1 MASNDTSDQEE
12 SASMISILLP
22 ENVEKIFSYLKFHHL
37 YNCSKVSQSWNKIAH
52 DVAWRGKKNEDKHC
66 GSKCACFVLPI
77 DFQRM
82 EKIKQDW
89 SYKNKRI
96 INNIS
101 EIESA
106 ARLVTAGLIEELNYM
121 KFAEVDI
128 GDIPVNI
135 MNNLA
140 KVIKIE
146 IYLKEVKGCHI
157 KMFEDVK
164 CDWLL
169 LKRMS
174 IDASNLTETIC
185 IRGRSVS
192 LNKIGG
198 DIRQLLDHI
207 EPNSLR
213 LTRLTLDE
221 NATRSLTQMLRDR
234 VTDLVLYDVDL
245 EYKVL
250 TEYDGNGKCQYIYVD
265 LMDCLPDIYLEMV
278 KYFESLGGNNSR
290 WKLKN
295 GLTLNLRPRTRS
307 MVLIRDDHPLGILE
321 KKENELEELFEKLV
335 KKEYELE
342 ELGEL
347 KEKIRKVKMEINL
360 LCQSIN
366 K

>member
-1 MASNDTSDQEE
+1 
-12 SASMISILLP
+12 MISVLPP
-22 ENVEKIFSYLKFHHL
+22 ENIEKIFSYLEFLNL
-37 YNCSKVSQSWNKIAH
+37 YNCSNVCQRWNKIAH
-52 DVAWRGKKNEDKHC
+52 DVAWRGKKNEDKQC
-66 GSKCACFVLPI
+66 GSKCACFVLPMY
-77 DFQRM
+77 FERM
-82 EKIKQDW
+82 EKILIDW
-89 SYKNKRI
+89 SFKDNRI
-96 INNIS
+96 IKNLS

-106 ARLVTAGLIEELNYM
+106 ARLVTAGFIKELNFM
-121 KFAEVDI
+121 TVVKVDI
-128 GDIPVNI
+128 GGIPVNI

-140 KVIKIE
+140 KVIKIH
-146 IYLKEVKGCHI
+146 IDLKEVKGFQI

-164 CDWLL
+164 CVNLL
-169 LKRMS
+169 LERMS
-174 IDASNLTETIC
+174 IDASNLTGTIC
-185 IRGRSVS
+185 IRGGLVS
-192 LNKIGG
+192 LNMIGG

-265 LMDCLPDIYLEMV
+265 LMDCLPYIYLEMV
-278 KYFESLGGNNSR
+278 KYIESLGGNNSR

-295 GLTLNLRPRTRS
+295 GLTLNLRPRARS

-347 KEKIRKVKMEINL
+347 KEKVRKVKMEINL
-360 LCQSIN
+360 LNQSIN

>member
-77 DFQRM
+77 DLERM

-89 SYKNKRI
+89 TYKNNI
-96 INNIS
+96 ITNLS
-101 EIESA
+101 EVESA
-106 ARLVTAGLIEELNYM
+106 ARLVTAGLIEEFNSM
-121 KFAEVDI
+121 NFAKVDI

-140 KVIKIE
+140 KVIKNE
-146 IYLKEVKGCHI
+146 IDLEEVKGCHI

-164 CDWLL
+164 CDRVLL
-169 LKRMS
+169 NKIS

-185 IRGRSVS
+185 IRGSVS
-192 LNKIGG
+192 LNMIGG

-207 EPNSLR
+207 ETNRLR

-221 NATRSLTQMLRDR
+221 NATRSLTRMLRDR
-234 VTDLVLYDVDL
+234 VTDLVLNDVDL

-265 LMDCLPDIYLEMV
+265 LMDCLPDIYLERV
-278 KYFESLGGNNSR
+278 KYFESWVGNNSR
-290 WKLKN
+290 WKLKD
-295 GLTLNLRPRTRS
+295 GLTVNLRPRTR
-307 MVLIRDDHPLGILE
+307 MVLMRDDHPIEILK
-321 KKENELEELFEKLV
+321 KKENELEEL
-335 KKEYELE
+335 
-342 ELGEL
+342 LG
-347 KEKIRKVKMEINL
+347 KVKNFV
-360 LCQSIN
+360 SAHN